1 MISSSPPLDLLRQQG
16 AAPAAAQ
23 AKTREAVEKTARDFE
38 ASFISQMLGT
48 MFQGIESDGPFGGGS
63 GDAAFK
69 SFLMDA
75 VAKQMAQAG
84 GLGLAD
90 DLTREMLKMQG
101 LE

>member
-1 MISSSPPLDLLRQQG
+1 MTTPAAPPLDLLRPQVAA
-16 AAPAAAQ
+16 AAPQ
-23 AKTREAVEKTARDFE
+23 GKTREAIEKTARDFE

-48 MFQGIESDGPFGGGS
+48 MFEGIEPEGPFGGGS
-63 GDAAFK
+63 GEAAFK

-75 VAKQMAQAG
+75 VAQQMSRAG